1 MAEPSEGSDQ
11 GGGSDQGTGSD
22 QGGGSDQSEGSDQA
36 GASMRGMATLCGLAI
51 VAGVAIGFIGGA
63 FRWCL
68 READE
73 WRVEMLRWAHELPGP
88 GWLVPV
94 AITATGAALAA
105 LIVRQI
111 PLASGSGI
119 QHVEAV
125 SRGESDPPPL
135 LVLPAKFVGGL
146 LSIGSGMILGREGP
160 TVHMGATIGAEAGR
174 RAHLDDD
181 DVRLMQTS
189 VAGAGLAVAFNA
201 PIGGALFVFEEVTKT
216 FRMRTVI
223 PTLLAVAVGVGCSR
237 IIMGDRPDFL
247 VGAVQ
252 SPSVALLPVFVVFGL
267 LTGLLGIFYNRL
279 ILGLLELVS
288 RVGSVPGFAK
298 AAIIG
303 AIIGALLAIDP
314 LTAGGGDTLAQK
326 LIGGGSVALPVIA
339 GYLAVRLIAGPLSY
353 ASAAP
358 GGLFAPLLA
367 VGALWGVLFV
377 GLADAVVPG
386 VDSSLTIAMALVG
399 MAAFFGA
406 VVRAPITGVVIV
418 IEMTAT
424 TSVTVPMIAATAAAV
439 LVAQLAGSPPI
450 YDSLRE
456 RMLDAQKPKP

>member
-1 MAEPSEGSDQ
+1 MAEPSEGS
-11 GGGSDQGTGSD
+11 G
-22 QGGGSDQSEGSDQA
+22 QA
-36 GASMRGMATLCGLAI
+36 GESTRGLMTLCGLAI
-51 VAGVAIGFIGGA
+51 VAGIAIGFIGGA

-88 GWLVPV
+88 GWLIPI

-111 PLASGSGI
+111 PLAAGSGI

-125 SRGESDPPPL
+125 SRGEAGPPPL
-135 LVLPAKFVGGL
+135 RVLPAKFIGGL

-181 DVRLMQTS
+181 DMRLMQTS

-201 PIGGALFVFEEVTKT
+201 PVGGALFVFEEVTKT
-216 FRMRTVI
+216 FRLRTVI

-247 VGAVQ
+247 VGPVD
-252 SPSVALLPVFVVFGL
+252 SPSIVLLPVFVVFGL
-267 LTGLLGIFYNRL
+267 LTGLLGIFYNRV
-279 ILGLLELVS
+279 ILGLLDLVGRVS
-288 RVGSVPGFAK
+288 RVPAFVK
-298 AAIIG
+298 AAAIG
-303 AIIGALLAIDP
+303 AVIGALLAIDP

-326 LIGGGSVALPVIA
+326 LIGGGTIALPVIA
-339 GYLAVRLIAGPLSY
+339 GYLAVRMIAGPLSY
-353 ASAAP
+353 ASATP

-377 GLADAVVPG
+377 GIAEVFVPG
-386 VDSSLTIAMALVG
+386 VDSTLTVGMALVG

-439 LVAQLAGSPPI
+439 LVAQLAGEPPI

-456 RMLDAQKPKP
+456 RMLAAQKPKP

>member
-1 MAEPSEGSDQ
+1 MAEPREGSDQ
-11 GGGSDQGTGSD
+11 GVD
-22 QGGGSDQSEGSDQA
+22 
-36 GASMRGMATLCGLAI
+36 SMRGISILCVLAI
-51 VAGVAIGFIGGA
+51 VAGAAIGFIGGA

-68 READE
+68 RQADE
-73 WRVEMLRWAHELPGP
+73 WRVDMLGWAHDLPGP
-88 GWLVPV
+88 GWLIPI

-105 LIVRQI
+105 LIVRYV
-111 PLASGSGI
+111 PLSAGSGI

-125 SRGESDPPPL
+125 SRGDAEPAPL
-135 LVLPAKFVGGL
+135 SVLPAKFVGGL
-146 LSIGSGMILGREGP
+146 LSIGSGLVLGREGP
-160 TVHMGATIGAEAGR
+160 TVHMGAAIGTEAGR

-181 DVRLMQTS
+181 DVRLLQTS

-201 PIGGALFVFEEVTKT
+201 PVGGALFVFEELTT
-216 FRMRTVI
+216 SFRLRTVI

-247 VGAVQ
+247 VGAVD
-252 SPSVALLPVFVVFGL
+252 SPSIMLLPLFVAFGL
-267 LTGLLGIFYNRL
+267 LTGLLGIFYNWL
-279 ILGLLELVS
+279 VLGLLDLFAYFRAVS
-288 RVGSVPGFAK
+288 PIAK

-303 AIIGALLAIDP
+303 AIIGGLLAVDP

-326 LIGGGSVALPVIA
+326 LIGGGSIALPVIA

-353 ASAAP
+353 ASATP

-377 GLADAVVPG
+377 GVTDSFAPG
-386 VDSSLTIAMALVG
+386 VDSSLTIAMAVVG

-406 VVRAPITGVVIV
+406 VVRAPLTGIVIV

-424 TSVTVPMIAATAAAV
+424 TSVTVPMIAATAMAV
-439 LVAQLAGSPPI
+439 LVAQLAGAPPI
-450 YDSLRE
+450 YDSLRA
-456 RMLDAQKPKP
+456 RMLR

>member
-1 MAEPSEGSDQ
+1 MAEPSEGS
-11 GGGSDQGTGSD
+11 G
-22 QGGGSDQSEGSDQA
+22 QA
-36 GASMRGMATLCGLAI
+36 LESMRGITTLCGLAI

-73 WRVEMLRWAHELPGP
+73 WRVEMLRWAHDLPGP
-88 GWLVPV
+88 GWLIPI

-111 PLASGSGI
+111 PLATGSGI

-125 SRGESDPPPL
+125 SRGEAGPPPL
-135 LVLPAKFVGGL
+135 RVLPAKFIGGL

-174 RAHLDDD
+174 RAHLNDDD
-181 DVRLMQTS
+181 MRLMQTS

-201 PIGGALFVFEEVTKT
+201 PVGGALFVFEEVTKSV
-216 FRMRTVI
+216 RLRTVI

-247 VGAVQ
+247 VGPVD
-252 SPSVALLPVFVVFGL
+252 SPSIVLLPVFVVFGL
-267 LTGLLGIFYNRL
+267 LTGVLGIFYNRV
-279 ILGLLELVS
+279 IMGLLDLVG
-288 RVGSVPGFAK
+288 RVRHVPAFVK
-298 AAIIG
+298 AAAIG
-303 AIIGALLAIDP
+303 AVIGALLAVDP

-326 LIGGGSVALPVIA
+326 LIGGGTVALPVIA

-353 ASAAP
+353 ASATP

-377 GLADAVVPG
+377 GIADVFVPG
-386 VDSSLTIAMALVG
+386 IDSTLTIGMALVG

-439 LVAQLAGSPPI
+439 LVAQLAGAPPI

-456 RMLDAQKPKP
+456 RMLAAQKPKP